1 MIFKNNARLEI
12 AISIAVF
19 ASIAIMA
26 LETFSLP
33 DDWIHLLFLA
43 DVTLSVIF
51 VIEYVLRILTA
62 ENKRAYI
69 TSFYGLIDLVA
80 LLPLLIHAAASLRV
94 LRLLRVL
101 RVLRL
106 LKVTRYTNAID
117 RYKLAL
123 KSVVAE
129 AILFG
134 SVAAVFIISFAFLIY
149 EVEHKSQ
156 PELYRNIFDS
166 IWWAVISLTSV
177 GYGDVYPVTAAG
189 RMLTLAMVLT
199 GMGIVAVPTALL
211 ASALG
216 RAHGDGTAETT

>member
-1 MIFKNNARLEI
+1 MTFKNNARLEI

-26 LETFSLP
+26 LETLSLP
-33 DDWIHLLFLA
+33 DDWIHALFLA

-62 ENKRAYI
+62 DNKRAYV

-80 LLPLLIHAAASLRV
+80 LSPLFLHAAASLRV

-129 AILFG
+129 ATLFA
-134 SVAAVFIISFAFLIY
+134 SVAAIFIISFAFLIY
-149 EVEHKSQ
+149 EVENEMQ
-156 PELYRNIFDS
+156 PDKYSNIFDA

-177 GYGDVYPVTAAG
+177 GYGDVFPVTPTG
-189 RMLTLAMVLT
+189 KMLTLAMVLT

-211 ASALG
+211 ASALSG
-216 RAHGDGTAETT
+216 VTTDGKSDET